1 MTTTDAPPVS
11 DADAAVYVHFPY
23 CAHRCAYCDFNAHA
37 IDHDDRAYADAVIAE
52 IDHRGRHLDA
62 PNGLRSIF
70 FGGGT
75 PSRWAPSQV
84 GRVVRHLETTF
95 GFRPNIEITLE
106 ANPGTV
112 AQERFEGFV
121 DAGINRFSIG
131 VQSLDDRE
139 LTALGRIHN
148 ANDAA
153 KAVATAVRI
162 GARVSLD
169 LMYGFPGQK
178 WSDVRATIDRA
189 LTLGTE
195 HISAYALTV
204 EPTTVLGRQAATGR
218 FIPMP
223 DDDQADLMERVQ
235 DYLEAAALH
244 RYEVSNFAR
253 PGAVSIHNCL
263 YWMGGAYLG
272 VGAGAHSYLPD
283 RALQSAQRRE
293 NSRAPAAYLRSITE
307 RTFTC
312 TFEEQ
317 LDRRQILVD
326 RLLTAMRVR
335 WGLDLAALDRRF
347 NAGGVLVEHLGDELR
362 RLQSDGFVVLQNGRY
377 KPTDRGFL
385 FNDSIARR
393 LCGRLDTFA
402 EGPATSRS
410 WLSLDSPN

>member
-1 MTTTDAPPVS
+1 MTLANRPPV
-11 DADAAVYVHFPY
+11 DDLDAAVYVHFPY

-37 IDHDDRAYADAVIAE
+37 IEHDDRAYADAVIAE
-52 IDHRGRHLDA
+52 IDHRGSQLAA
-62 PNGLRSIF
+62 PDGLRSIF

-75 PSRWAPSQV
+75 PSRWAPTEV
-84 GRVVRHLETTF
+84 GRVIRHLEETF

-112 AQERFEGFV
+112 AQARFEGFV

-131 VQSLDDRE
+131 VQSLIDRE
-139 LTALGRIHN
+139 LTALGRIH
-148 ANDAA
+148 DAA
-153 KAVATAVRI
+153 AAEAAVITAVRM

-178 WSDVRATIDRA
+178 WSDVRTTIDRA
-189 LTLGTE
+189 LDLGTE

-204 EPTTVLGRQAATGR
+204 EPTTVLGRQAAIGR

-223 DDDQADLMERVQ
+223 DDEQADLMERVH
-235 DYLEAAALH
+235 DHMNASGLY

-253 PGAVSIHNCL
+253 PDAPSIHNCL

-272 VGAGAHSYLPD
+272 VGAGAHSYLPKRD
-283 RALQSAQRRE
+283 LTAAQRRE

-307 RTFTC
+307 RAFAC
-312 TFEEQ
+312 TFEEH

-335 WGLDLAALDRRF
+335 WGLDLEALDARF
-347 NAGGVLVEHLGDELR
+347 DACGAIAAHLSAEMKQLEADGLVMFQE
-362 RLQSDGFVVLQNGRY
+362 GRY
-377 KPTDRGFL
+377 RPTARGFL

-393 LCGRLDTFA
+393 LCGRLDTPA
-402 EGPATSRS
+402 DPLATSTS
-410 WLSLDSPN
+410 WLSLDSPI